1 VAGEYS
7 RVSGRERLSQRG
19 ARARAG
25 AQGVRGGPPLAGA
38 RAARGGAARRAG
50 GARRG
55 VPRVEARARGRRVH
69 AARLAAR
76 QLRRQRPDARRP
88 RALLRAPARGCPRP
102 PAGRAL
108 PRASPACRN
117 RPDAARQL
125 YLWKLLAPVHLSCDY
140 SRNTV
145 PNVLALHDQR
155 NAAAAAAYTALAAL
169 AAAAAAA
176 ARRGARAAPL
186 AEGLVWLAGPFALAS
201 NALFPVATVL
211 GERLLYLPSAG
222 FCLLAAALLQRLPA
236 PAAHAVRPRA
246 PAPPRPRAPHPLCTA
261 LRPRTGARSD
271 SPPRPPTPPPSY

>member
-1 VAGEYS
+1 
-7 RVSGRERLSQRG
+7 
-19 ARARAG
+19 
-25 AQGVRGGPPLAGA
+25 
-38 RAARGGAARRAG
+38 
-50 GARRG
+50 
-55 VPRVEARARGRRVH
+55 
-69 AARLAAR
+69 
-76 QLRRQRPDARRP
+76 
-88 RALLRAPARGCPRP
+88 
-102 PAGRAL
+102 
-108 PRASPACRN
+108 
-117 RPDAARQL
+117 
-125 YLWKLLAPVHLSCDY
+125 VHLSCDY

-271 SPPRPPTPPPSY
+271 SPPRPPTPPPRTKWTRRVPHPVLIGHAASLTTYARGAWRRRRGCSAGRTRRGRGRGTARGARPRRSSRRTCASRR